1 MQYVLLWLLLAGP
14 ALLLSGET
22 RLTGLAFAAFALG
35 FIAGEEQALI
45 RRNGPW
51 TRVSLSRGHVLVR
64 GTVRNGLTAVRTT
77 GAA

>member
-1 MQYVLLWLLLAGP
+1 MKTSPSEKAVNYVILF
-14 ALLLSGET
+14 
-22 RLTGLAFAAFALG
+22 AFAAFALG